1 MQDRDDKRYVWI
13 NHMFP
18 LRRASTSSNSPHVL
32 KSSNFRANLV
42 TQGAEAYA
50 EDHWHSCDV
59 EGVTLESIGP
69 CGRCQVIC
77 IDPGAGKSVGPS
89 PLRTLAEYRRAE
101 GKINFGL
108 LLAQRRFDD
117 DVGSTTT
124 SEIQDCSLSC
134 TRATTQ
140 SFKKTGCRTSARVSF
155 DPYEISGE
163 ELWLRK
169 HYAQVL
175 RVGSRIVANLN

>member
-77 IDPGAGKSVGPS
+77 IDPVSSFATGAC
-89 PLRTLAEYRRAE
+89 EH
-101 GKINFGL
+101 IFFCMN
-108 LLAQRRFDD
+108 
-117 DVGSTTT
+117 
-124 SEIQDCSLSC
+124 
-134 TRATTQ
+134 
-140 SFKKTGCRTSARVSF
+140 
-155 DPYEISGE
+155 
-163 ELWLRK
+163 
-169 HYAQVL
+169 
-175 RVGSRIVANLN
+175 